1 MKRLLSPTEAHWK
14 QLTKAARDVRKKAY
28 APYSNYL
35 VGAALMDDLGEIF
48 IGCNVENASYGLTVC
63 AERNAIGSAVAQG
76 SKARFIAAVVTTGGD
91 QPGTPYGMCRQVLGE
106 FARGVTFPV
115 RCLGEGKA
123 RIDTDVL
130 ALLPL
135 GFDASV
141 LAKGRES

>member
-1 MKRLLSPTEAHWK
+1 VKRLAAPTNAHWAA
-14 QLTKAARDVRKKAY
+14 LTKAARDVRKKAY

-35 VGAALMDDLGEIF
+35 VGAALMDDTGAIF

-76 SKARFIAAVVTTGGD
+76 SKGRFIAAVVTTGGAH
-91 QPGTPYGMCRQVLGE
+91 PGTPCGMCRQVLGE
-106 FARGVTFPV
+106 FARGKTFPV

-141 LAKGRES
+141 LEKGRVH